1 MTLYTFQG
9 TNDQGGD
16 YSVDL
21 TPSSQYETQLV
32 DLITT
37 FLLGV
42 VDEGT
47 LHIYKRYDVTEDI
60 TPVQ

>member
-9 TNDQGGD
+9 TNEQNGD

-21 TPSSQYETQLV
+21 TPSSRYEVELV

-37 FLLGV
+37 FLLSV
-42 VDEGT
+42 VDEGS

-60 TPVQ
+60 SPA

>member
-21 TPSSQYETQLV
+21 TPSSQYETELV

-60 TPVQ
+60 SPA

>member
-21 TPSSQYETQLV
+21 TPSSQYETQLI

-37 FLLGV
+37 FLLSV
-42 VDEGT
+42 VDEGS
-47 LHIYKRYDVTEDI
+47 LHIYKRYEVQEDI
-60 TPVQ
+60 SPA

>member
-21 TPSSQYETQLV
+21 TPSSQYETELV

-47 LHIYKRYDVTEDI
+47 LHVYKRYDVTEDI
-60 TPVQ
+60 SPA

>member
-37 FLLGV
+37 FLLSV
-42 VDEGT
+42 VDENT

-60 TPVQ
+60 TPA